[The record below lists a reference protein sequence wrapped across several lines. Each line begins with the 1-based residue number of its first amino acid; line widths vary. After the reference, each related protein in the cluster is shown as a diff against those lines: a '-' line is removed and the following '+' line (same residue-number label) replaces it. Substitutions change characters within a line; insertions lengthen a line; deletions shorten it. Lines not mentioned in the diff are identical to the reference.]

1 MKQRTIGGQAVSAM
15 GPDGM
20 PLSITPEAR
29 RSIATIHTALD
40 AGVTLIDTADVAH
53 RDAGEVRHNEALIA
67 VALRAFDQSPNDV
80 LNATKGAACG
90 PATTAGRRV
99 AIRPVSSRPRRSRRR
114 AWASR

>member
-15 GPDGM
+15 GPNGM

-40 AGVTLIDTADVAH
+40 AGVTLIDTADVSH

-67 VALRAFDQSPNDV
+67 VALRAYDRGPDGV
-80 LNATKGAACG
+80 LDATKGAACG
-90 PATTAGRRV
+90 PATTAGRRA
-99 AIRPVSSRPRRSRRR
+99 AIRPISSGPRRSRRS
-114 AWASR
+114 AWAAR